1 MYSTSNIKY
10 AQLNSQEVHWKFL
23 ETSGYDL
30 IFDVYIHIYIY
41 IYIFLYIYMIHVCIV
56 GFM

>member
-30 IFDVYIHIYIY
+30 IFDVYIHIYI
-41 IYIFLYIYMIHVCIV
+41 FFFSVYIYMMHVCIV